1 MAGTSTPIF
10 PQTIKNFVAQIL
22 PADTTTKKTLVTG
35 SANGTKVEMINIT
48 STDTAARDV
57 QFFLSDETTDYLLLT
72 IAIPANSGNTNAL
85 VAQGFLSSSTTTI
98 PYLPWFSFP
107 LDNNGNRYIY
117 VSSGFSLKVAAVTAV
132 TAAKVINFV
141 AQAGDF

>member
-1 MAGTSTPIF
+1 MTVKATPIF
-10 PQTIKNFVAQIL
+10 PQTIKNYVAQIL

-35 SANGTKVEMINIT
+35 GVDGTKVEMINIA

-57 QFFLSDETTDYLLLT
+57 QFFLNDGTTDYLMLT
-72 IAIPANSGNTNAL
+72 LAIPANSGNTNAL
-85 VAQGFLSSSTTTI
+85 VAQGFLSSSLTAA

-117 VSSGFSLKVAAVTAV
+117 IANGFSLKVAALTAV
-132 TAAKVINFV
+132 TAAKAIHFV